1 MITTIFFTFVIFI
14 IISVA
19 FYFLIWRRVS
29 DTSDII
35 KLLSRQA
42 ARWNVA
48 AEQDTNMIIAT
59 LHANYS
65 AGYLWAIK
73 DITDDAQ
80 FRLATGLDLKDFET
94 KIINTQDKITRKL
107 VESCKTIAPTNTDLI
122 KVIYGA

>member
-35 KLLSRQA
+35 KILSRQA
-42 ARWNVA
+42 ARWSVA

>member
-35 KLLSRQA
+35 KILSRQA
-42 ARWNVA
+42 ARWSVA
-48 AEQDTNMIIAT
+48 AEQDTNMVIAT